1 MLTVI
6 RLTKIITRLCLVG
19 TATFEGAAIDA
30 VIFAG
35 NFELNSNGALVPTA
49 VAVPEPSSLAL
60 LGWGVVGM
68 VSRRRR

>member
-30 VIFAG
+30 VIFAD

-49 VAVPEPSSLAL
+49 VAVPDH
-60 LGWGVVGM
+60 
-68 VSRRRR
+68 